1 MCFDQRSDGMKNHTI
16 KKWVIALGLIVASM
30 CTKADAINGDTTPPK
45 RVVNPSYDEREGDI
59 KITWTNPS
67 DHDLAYV
74 KILRNGTVV
83 YQGLKEEFTDKGIDP
98 YQNHDYTLIAV
109 DTSQFESESVTL
121 TYQGKEHPKE
131 SEKAVTAEEAVSE
144 PVEEES
150 KTEAPQATA
159 EKTGEQ
165 VKPTLP
171 GFKVNSPE
179 EKEHMEVH
187 RGDSPANH
195 ENVPFVI
202 LTSFV
207 VFALVLF
214 GALSLFKRH

>member
-1 MCFDQRSDGMKNHTI
+1 MKNHTI
-16 KKWVIALGLIVASM
+16 KKWVIALGLVVASM
-30 CTKADAINGDTTPPK
+30 CTKADAINGDTVPPK
-45 RVVNPSYDEREGDI
+45 RVVNPSYSEREGDI

-98 YQNHDYTLIAV
+98 YQNHDYTLVAV
-109 DTSQFESESVTL
+109 DNSEFESESVTL
-121 TYQGKEHPKE
+121 SYQGKERPDE
-131 SEKAVTAEEAVSE
+131 SEKAVADEQPLSESVEKEVENKVS
-144 PVEEES
+144 PDVT
-150 KTEAPQATA
+150 TEG
-159 EKTGEQ
+159 KEQ

-171 GFKVNSPE
+171 GFKVNPPE
-179 EKEHMEVH
+179 EKEHLEVVKV
-187 RGDSPANH
+187 DSPANH

-214 GALSLFKRH
+214 GALSLFKRR